1 MTNTNPTD
9 AQISDTAYLIWL
21 DEGQPQ
27 GRDTQHWL
35 MAVDALTARP
45 IKAKPAR
52 KSAAKP
58 RAKKAAPKKTS

>member
-21 DEGQPQ
+21 NEGQPQ

-58 RAKKAAPKKTS
+58 RAIKAAPKKTS